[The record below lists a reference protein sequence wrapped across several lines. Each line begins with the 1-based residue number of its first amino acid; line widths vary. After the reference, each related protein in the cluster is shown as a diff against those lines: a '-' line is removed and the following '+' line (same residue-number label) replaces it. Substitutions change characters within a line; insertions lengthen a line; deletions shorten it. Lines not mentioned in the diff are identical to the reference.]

1 MNPVRQ
7 TKYTKEVALIIQRL
21 GHASNA
27 QIAKQLRHDYPT
39 VSDTT
44 VHRITSRLLERGVIA
59 VAPSMSDG
67 STRYDG
73 NIAEHDHFVCVD
85 CDRVR
90 DIDVMDALRDRLCM
104 NMQDCKIDGRLVING
119 HCNKC

>member
-1 MNPVRQ
+1 MNAVRQ
-7 TKYTKEVALIIQRL
+7 TKYTKEVTQIINEL
-21 GHASNA
+21 GHATNA
-27 QIAKQLRHDYPT
+27 QIAQQLRRDYPN

-44 VHRITSRLLERGVIA
+44 VHRITSRLLERGAIA
-59 VAPSMSDG
+59 LAPSRSDG

-85 CDRVR
+85 CDKVR
-90 DIDVMDALRDRLCM
+90 DINVIDTLRDTLCKNM
-104 NMQDCKIDGRLVING
+104 NDCKIDGRLVISG